1 VTDRTSSPSLPP
13 APSSATSAGS
23 WVFERI
29 EEYKAVLDNLV
40 QLSARRQNTNNVF
53 VGLNTIF
60 LTGLGILLLST
71 RFTSWWIAG
80 AALALT
86 LAITPLNLTWRVAII
101 RYKRGI
107 NVRKEYLQEI
117 EQEFRQRRAQTAQGP
132 VGLEGKEGVEGTA
145 AGAPPLG
152 LFLKVRETTLH
163 RHGNTELELRLV
175 TYFLV
180 LYPLIT
186 LVVGILT
193 YLVSSRVIPASSTH

>member
-1 VTDRTSSPSLPP
+1 MTDRTSSLISSPTVAS
-13 APSSATSAGS
+13 SSADSAGS

-29 EEYKAVLDNLV
+29 EEYKAVLENLV

-53 VGLNTIF
+53 VGLNTVF

-71 RFTSWWIAG
+71 RFTSWWIVG
-80 AALALT
+80 AALAIT
-86 LAITPLNLTWRVAII
+86 LAIVPLNLTWRTSII

-107 NVRKEYLQEI
+107 NVRKDYLQEI
-117 EQEFRQRRAQTAQGP
+117 EQEFRQRRAQVAVGP
-132 VGLEGKEGVEGTA
+132 VGTAGT
-145 AGAPPLG
+145 PPLG

-186 LVVGILT
+186 LGVSVLT
-193 YLVSSRVIPASSTH
+193 YLVSSQVIPPLSSH